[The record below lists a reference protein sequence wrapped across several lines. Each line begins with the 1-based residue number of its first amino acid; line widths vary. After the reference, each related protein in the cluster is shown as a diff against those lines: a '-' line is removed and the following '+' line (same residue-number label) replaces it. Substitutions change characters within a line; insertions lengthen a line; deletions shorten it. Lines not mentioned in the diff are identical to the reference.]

1 MSSTAP
7 VREVPRPNAQPAGG
21 ASDAAAMLYQRYYR
35 RVYGFCLYHLG
46 SREEAEDAAQTTF
59 LSALRAL
66 ERGVVPRME
75 ANWLFT
81 IARSTCR
88 GRFRSRGLS
97 RRRELLCDPHVLEAV
112 SPDLGASGDQLFS
125 LEEALADMPELQ
137 RRAIVLREWRGC
149 SYREIAEELELS
161 ASAVETLIFR
171 ARRSLAQRLEHP
183 PAAKRAT
190 GLFSGLGTLLTGFKA
205 SLGLGTGAK
214 AGVAVCTAVLAIGL
228 GVPSDVPQRPSSE
241 RPAGIDLPAF
251 SPVVQTPIDSA
262 GVFVPAENG
271 PRIHPP
277 PKQTKPPKGGSAAP
291 GPGPGPGPG
300 DEPGGGIVDQGP
312 GVVPGVDPFGAAGSI
327 VDDVGDTVDD
337 VTGTVDEVVG
347 AVVDDVNPVLPPN
360 VPPPNLQ
367 LPGLGLN

>member
-21 ASDAAAMLYQRYYR
+21 PSDAVAILYERYYQ

-66 ERGVVPRME
+66 ERGVVPQLE

-81 IARSTCR
+81 IARNTCR
-88 GRFRSRGLS
+88 GRFRSRGRS
-97 RRRELLCDPHVLEAV
+97 RARELLSDPHVLEAV
-112 SPDLGASGDQLFS
+112 SPDLEASGDRLFS

-161 ASAVETLIFR
+161 GPAVETLIFR

-183 PAAKRAT
+183 PAARRAT
-190 GLFSGLGTLLTGFKA
+190 GLFSGFGTLLAGLKA
-205 SLGLGTGAK
+205 SLGIGTVGK
-214 AGVAVCTAVLAIGL
+214 AGVAVCTAVLAIAL
-228 GVPSDVPQRPSSE
+228 GVSSDVSWPSSGP
-241 RPAGIDLPAF
+241 PAGINPPAS

-262 GVFVPAENG
+262 GLFVPAEKG
-271 PRIHPP
+271 TRIHPP
-277 PKQTKPPKGGSAAP
+277 LKQTKATKGGSDAPSP
-291 GPGPGPGPG
+291 GPGSAPGA
-300 DEPGGGIVDQGP
+300 EPGGGSAEPVSS
-312 GVVPGVDPFGAAGSI
+312 VVPGVDPVGAAGSI
-327 VDDVGDTVDD
+327 VDGVGDTVDD

-347 AVVDDVNPVLPPN
+347 AVADDVNPVLPPN
-360 VPPPNLQ
+360 LQ
-367 LPGLGLN
+367 LPDLGLN